1 MPQISLY
8 IDKTTLKRVEEAAA
22 ERQQSISK
30 WVGELIRSRVE
41 PTYPADF
48 ENLYGSVSEPLVR
61 PNQETYDAD
70 SPRVSL

>member
-48 ENLYGSVSEPLVR
+48 ANLYGSVSEPLAR
-61 PNQETYDAD
+61 PDQVTYDAD
-70 SPRVSL
+70 SPRESL

>member
-22 ERQQSISK
+22 EREQSISK

-41 PTYPADF
+41 PTYPTDF
-48 ENLYGSVSEPLVR
+48 ATLYGSVSEPLAR
-61 PNQETYDAD
+61 PDQGTYDAD
-70 SPRVSL
+70 ASRESL